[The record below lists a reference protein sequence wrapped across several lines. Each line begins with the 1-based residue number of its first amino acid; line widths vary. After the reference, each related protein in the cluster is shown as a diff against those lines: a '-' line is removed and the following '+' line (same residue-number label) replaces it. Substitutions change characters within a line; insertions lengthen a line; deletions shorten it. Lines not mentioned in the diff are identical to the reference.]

1 MTKMTTIK
9 LITKGE
15 EHNKD
20 DRKQNYN
27 KDNQNQDNHKK
38 TAIKDNHRATNRKSF
53 KFFLIFCVPEGTKL
67 TWMLFFE
74 GIGLSDFFFVL
85 LH

>member
-9 LITKGE
+9 LITKK

-20 DRKQNYN
+20 NLQKNYN

-38 TAIKDNHRATNRKSF
+38 TTIKDNHRAKTENPLNFSNFLCSGSDKTN
-53 KFFLIFCVPEGTKL
+53 LDA
-67 TWMLFFE
+67 LF
-74 GIGLSDFFFVL
+74 
-85 LH
+85 